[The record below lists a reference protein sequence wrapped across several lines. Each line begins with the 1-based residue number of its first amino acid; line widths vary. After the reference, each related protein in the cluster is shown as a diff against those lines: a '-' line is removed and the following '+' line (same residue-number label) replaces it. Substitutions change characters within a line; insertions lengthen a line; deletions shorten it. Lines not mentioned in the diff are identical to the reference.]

1 VNITIKSFIK
11 KEFLQ
16 ALRDPR
22 MRMLIFAMP
31 IIQLIIFGV
40 AISTEVKN
48 IRLGLVANNND
59 YKMRSIYEHAMASGN
74 FIPIKEAVNELNA
87 FDLIKAGRAD
97 AILIAPPKGLS
108 RAMDR
113 SDGNAQLLIDASN
126 VVKARSVER
135 YIEAIMYAQMIEQ
148 KPNPLIKFD
157 VRVLYNPNMRSALF
171 MVPGVMCMIVC
182 ILSIILTSMSIAK
195 EKEMGTFEMLI
206 SSPIKRSEI
215 IIGKT
220 IPFFLLGLSNIPIIL
235 AAGIIIFNL
244 PVRGS
249 LLALGIA
256 AAAFVFCTVCIG
268 MLIST
273 FASSQQ
279 QAMLGSFIF
288 LFPAQMLAGIMFP
301 IENMPIYLK
310 FFAYL
315 NPLTY
320 FVRLARNILL
330 KDGPWLFVLQYSG
343 ILILL
348 SLVILIISVK
358 RFRNTLA

>member
-1 VNITIKSFIK
+1 
-11 KEFLQ
+11 
-16 ALRDPR
+16 
-22 MRMLIFAMP
+22 
-31 IIQLIIFGV
+31 
-40 AISTEVKN
+40 
-48 IRLGLVANNND
+48 LGLVANNND
-59 YKMRSIYEHAMASGN
+59 YKMRSIYDHAIASGN
-74 FIPIKEAVNELNA
+74 FIPVTESVNELNA

-97 AILIAPPKGLS
+97 AILIAPPKSLS

-113 SDGNAQLLIDASN
+113 SEGNAQLLIDASN

-135 YIEAIMYAQMIEQ
+135 YIEAIMFLQMEQ
-148 KPNPLIKFD
+148 KRSPLIKFD
-157 VRVLYNPNMRSALF
+157 VRVLYNPAMRSALF

-330 KDGPWLFVLQYSG
+330 KDGPWLFVMQYSG

-348 SLVILIISVK
+348 SSVILIISVK
-358 RFRNTLA
+358 RFRNTLT

>member
-1 VNITIKSFIK
+1 MNITIKSFIK

-48 IRLGLVANNND
+48 IRLGLVTNNND
-59 YKMRSIYEHAMASGN
+59 YKMRSIYDHAIASGN
-74 FIPIKEAVNELNA
+74 FIPITESVNELNA

-113 SDGNAQLLIDASN
+113 SEGSAQLLIDASN

-135 YIEAIMYAQMIEQ
+135 YIEAIMFSQVEQ
-148 KPNPLIKFD
+148 KRSPLIKFD
-157 VRVLYNPNMRSALF
+157 VRVLYNPAMRSALF

-358 RFRNTLA
+358 RFRNTLT